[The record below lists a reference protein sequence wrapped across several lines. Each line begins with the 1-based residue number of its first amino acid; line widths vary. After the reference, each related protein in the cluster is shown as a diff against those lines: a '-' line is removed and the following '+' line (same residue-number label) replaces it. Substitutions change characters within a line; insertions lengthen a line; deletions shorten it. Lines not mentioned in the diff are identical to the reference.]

1 MAHVSVAGL
10 LLKPCR
16 NPVARSGRSLAQIL
30 PKITR
35 EAFRDRGFY
44 QASILTQWSDIVGDE
59 LAARSCPEK
68 VSREGVLTL
77 RVEGSFALE
86 FQYKEP
92 QLLERIA
99 THFGYRAITRISLR
113 QGPMPSERSQK

>member
-1 MAHVSVAGL
+1 MPRGKVRLAHL
-10 LLKPCR
+10 
-16 NPVARSGRSLAQIL
+16 L

-44 QASILTQWSDIVGDE
+44 QASILTNWADIVGKE
-59 LAARSCPEK
+59 MASRSCPEK
-68 VSREGVLTL
+68 ISKAGVLTV

-86 FQYKEP
+86 FQHIEP

-99 THFGYRAITRISLR
+99 THFGHKAVGRISLR
-113 QGPMPSERSQK
+113 QGPIPRDKT

>member
-1 MAHVSVAGL
+1 MWAVL

-35 EAFRDRGFY
+35 EAFRDLGFY

>member
-1 MAHVSVAGL
+1 MPRGKV
-10 LLKPCR
+10 R
-16 NPVARSGRSLAQIL
+16 LAQIL

-44 QASILTQWSDIVGDE
+44 QASILTSWSEIVGE
-59 LAARSCPEK
+59 EMASRSCPEK
-68 VSREGVLTL
+68 ISKGGVLTV

-86 FQYKEP
+86 FQHIEP

-99 THFGYRAITRISLR
+99 CHFGHRAVSRISLR
-113 QGPMPSERSQK
+113 QGPMPTDEGG

>member
-1 MAHVSVAGL
+1 MPRV
-10 LLKPCR
+10 
-16 NPVARSGRSLAQIL
+16 GRRLAQIL

-44 QASILTQWSDIVGDE
+44 QASILTRWSDIVGKE
-59 LAARSCPEK
+59 LALKSCPEK

-86 FQYKEP
+86 FQHMEP

-99 THFGYRAITRISLR
+99 THFGHKAISRISLR
-113 QGPMPSERSQK
+113 QGPMPSERFQKYALKRRQYKGI

>member
-1 MAHVSVAGL
+1 MPRGKVRLVDL
-10 LLKPCR
+10 
-16 NPVARSGRSLAQIL
+16 L

-44 QASILTQWSDIVGDE
+44 QASILTNWSEIVGE
-59 LAARSCPEK
+59 QMASRSCPEK
-68 VSREGVLTL
+68 ISKAGVLTV

-86 FQYKEP
+86 FQHIEP

-99 THFGYRAITRISLR
+99 THFGHKAVHRISLM
-113 QGPMPSERSQK
+113 QGPMPRDETS

>member
-1 MAHVSVAGL
+1 MAGL

-44 QASILTQWSDIVGDE
+44 QASILTQWSDIVGNQ

>member
-1 MAHVSVAGL
+1 MPRGKVRLVDL
-10 LLKPCR
+10 
-16 NPVARSGRSLAQIL
+16 L

-44 QASILTQWSDIVGDE
+44 QASILTNWPEIVGE
-59 LAARSCPEK
+59 EMASRSCPEK
-68 VSREGVLTL
+68 ISKAGVLTV

-86 FQYKEP
+86 FQHIEP

-99 THFGYRAITRISLR
+99 THFGHKAVSRIALR
-113 QGPMPSERSQK
+113 QGPMPRDET